1 MTTEIKMHKAA
12 HLLAEWIK
20 SGARFDLDDIA
31 DRLQIVDELEFL
43 KREYYELLYD
53 DINNEELSE
62 FYYAQVPDEQPN
74 WIRKQFDRI
83 FGQS

>member
-1 MTTEIKMHKAA
+1 MTNDIKMHRAA

-20 SGARFDLDDIA
+20 SEARFDLTDIA

-43 KREYYELLYD
+43 KQEYYELLYD

-62 FYYAQVPDEQPN
+62 FYYAQVPDVQPN
-74 WIRKQFDRI
+74 WIRQQFDRI
-83 FGQS
+83 FNNN